1 MKDSSGRYART
12 RLDANTSRLE
22 TQHVAREYHLYR
34 GKPLSV
40 KSMRFL
46 CEGSL
51 IVTRTFRKKEAENL
65 LTLRV
70 TDLLPLFSERTRFN

>member
-34 GKPLSV
+34 VTAVNLSQSEV
-40 KSMRFL
+40 
-46 CEGSL
+46 CESYAKA
-51 IVTRTFRKKEAENL
+51 R
-65 LTLRV
+65 
-70 TDLLPLFSERTRFN
+70 

>member
-34 GKPLSV
+34 VTAVNLSQKYASPMRRLVNRSTNVSQERSGKLAHAARHRSP
-40 KSMRFL
+40 
-46 CEGSL
+46 SL
-51 IVTRTFRKKEAENL
+51 I
-65 LTLRV
+65 
-70 TDLLPLFSERTRFN
+70 